1 MKIGVDIGGSHV
13 AIGIVEK
20 NEILNKTE
28 VEINSNIIEIE
39 KFIINYILKYIE
51 MVGKKETI
59 ELIGI
64 ATPGNAKNGII
75 YEIVNLGIKE
85 FNITKELKQ
94 YYNIPIIVRNDAK
107 CAALAEKEY
116 GSLKKY
122 EDAVFL
128 CLGTGIGAGVFLDNK
143 LLIPKRNMGFE
154 IGHMIIEK
162 DGKHCNCGKA
172 GCFETYCSMKR
183 FKQNIKEIL
192 KLEPELEGKELLK
205 IIEANKENFDVE
217 KKINEYI
224 QNLIIGLSNI
234 TDIFEPQAIA
244 IGGGFVHYKN
254 ILYSKLLEEYY
265 NKKYVFNKKNMPKIK
280 LASLG
285 NDAGIIGSVI
295 V

>member
-20 NEILNKTE
+20 NEILNKAE

-265 NKKYVFNKKNMPKIK
+265 NKKYVFNKENMPEIK

>member
-265 NKKYVFNKKNMPKIK
+265 NKKYVFNKENMPEIK

>member
-1 MKIGVDIGGSHV
+1 
-13 AIGIVEK
+13 
-20 NEILNKTE
+20 
-28 VEINSNIIEIE
+28 
-39 KFIINYILKYIE
+39 

-265 NKKYVFNKKNMPKIK
+265 NKKYVFNKENMPEIK